1 MAPSIAGSINS
12 QWRTLF
18 RLNSVAMW
26 GIDGGI
32 GFNLTSTLEQD
43 HSTHISTTHAQKC
56 GLNTMQV
63 VYPVTHAAQPMAQQ
77 TRVCVYTVRTS
88 T

>member
-1 MAPSIAGSINS
+1 MAPSIASSINS

-26 GIDGGI
+26 GIDGGT

-56 GLNTMQV
+56 GLDTMQV
-63 VYPVTHAAQPMAQQ
+63 FYPVTQLNQWLSKHEF
-77 TRVCVYTVRTS
+77 VYIQ
-88 T
+88 